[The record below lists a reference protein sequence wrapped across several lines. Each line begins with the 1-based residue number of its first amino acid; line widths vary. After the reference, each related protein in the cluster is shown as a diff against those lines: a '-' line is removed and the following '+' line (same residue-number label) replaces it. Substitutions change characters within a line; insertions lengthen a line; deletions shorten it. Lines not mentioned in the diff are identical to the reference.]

1 MGHEHDPRRPAP
13 RTEYGP
19 RPREGAQH
27 LEGYPREGALSQER
41 GFGHVPGQRWAGG
54 YGGDAL
60 QRAPDGPP
68 SGRGFTGSDFGPTR
82 DAHRTPDGYG
92 MRGTDMGMGERLE
105 DRGPHY
111 GKGPKGYQRSDARIH
126 EDVCETIA
134 HQGHIDATEV
144 EVKVERG
151 IVTLSGTV
159 RERQDKRGL
168 EQLVEHTLGVEDVH
182 NQIRLAR
189 SAAAAKGRAEPVA
202 DAQHGKALRS

>member
-1 MGHEHDPRRPAP
+1 MSTTP
-13 RTEYGP
+13 
-19 RPREGAQH
+19 EG
-27 LEGYPREGALSQER
+27 LR
-41 GFGHVPGQRWAGG
+41 
-54 YGGDAL
+54 
-60 QRAPDGPP
+60 RAPSTALVLARARNTSKATRARAHSRRSAASATFPVSAGPS
-68 SGRGFTGSDFGPTR
+68 SGRGFSGSDFGPTR
-82 DAHRTPDGYG
+82 DAHRAPDGYG